1 MSPEGMRH
9 GNGWGPSRLRR
20 VATVLALAALITFAA
35 LASGGCSR
43 RPPTAT
49 PDGAVRE
56 LVVRLRQLHGDP
68 ADAAAVFEL
77 LSRRA
82 RDNLAARAQRYSAA
96 TGKAIAPEAMITPSR
111 FLLRF
116 EPQRY
121 TAQIAGAHALVEI
134 TGMLP
139 EERAQVPCVFEDAGW
154 RVDLAL
160 PPLPP
165 VQKRPGSDF

>member
-1 MSPEGMRH
+1 MWTRAAPVM
-9 GNGWGPSRLRR
+9 L
-20 VATVLALAALITFAA
+20 LAAAA
-35 LASGGCSR
+35 LSAGCGR
-43 RPPTAT
+43 RAPTAS

-56 LVVRLRQLHGDP
+56 LVERMRRVHGDP
-68 ADAAAVFEL
+68 AEAKAAYEL

-82 RDNLAARAQRYSAA
+82 QQNLVERAKRYSAA
-96 TGKAIAPEAMITPSR
+96 SGKAIAPEAMIAPSR

-121 TAQIAGAHALVEI
+121 APRVAGALAHVEVL
-134 TGMLP
+134 GLRP
-139 EERAQVPCVFEDAGW
+139 GERATVPCVFEEGAW

-165 VQKRPGSDF
+165 VKMRPGSGQP